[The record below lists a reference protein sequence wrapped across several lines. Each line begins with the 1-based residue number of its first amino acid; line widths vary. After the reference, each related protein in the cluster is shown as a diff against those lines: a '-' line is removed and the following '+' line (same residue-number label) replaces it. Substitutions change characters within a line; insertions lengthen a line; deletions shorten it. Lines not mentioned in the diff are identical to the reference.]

1 MANGR
6 SSKKLSLNLRCF
18 IDTLIHKSIYGTIY
32 RVVHEKISPTN
43 KIYMRCSHIRSL
55 YP

>member
-32 RVVHEKISPTN
+32 RVVHT
-43 KIYMRCSHIRSL
+43 CDVHIFDLFIHKRA
-55 YP
+55 